1 MSAYSYILSLR
12 LSHPSMDPRAMTDA
26 LGLRPSRTW
35 RAGEARSTPK
45 GEPLDGT
52 NRDSYW
58 VARIEGGNWPPTSL
72 AAAIGGALDRLSD
85 HRAFLRRVRSEG
97 GSVEVFIGWFFDGL
111 GGDVLPHDLLAR
123 AGDLGLDLSF
133 DVYPSPGPSDD
144 G

>member
-1 MSAYSYILSLR
+1 MSAYGYSLSLR
-12 LSHPSMDPRAMTDA
+12 LWHPSMDPQAMTDA

-35 RAGEARSTPK
+35 RTGGPRSTPK
-45 GEPLDGT
+45 GELLGGT
-52 NRDSYW
+52 NGESYW
-58 VARIEGGNWPPTSL
+58 TACIARGDWPPTPL
-72 AAAIGGALDRLSD
+72 AAAIGGALDRLAD

-111 GGDVLPHDLLAR
+111 GGDVLPHDPLAR